1 MGNYILMAYTDNLP
15 FSNAFLAEEHFRTAY
30 KQERKSISW
39 MLRMK
44 LGWKIHNENQCEE
57 FVKEGKR
64 IRFCVLS
71 EISYVD

>member
-1 MGNYILMAYTDNLP
+1 MLMAYTDNLP